1 MSQSYRKNGT
11 VLDAFVAGAKN
22 GFQIASTVMAPN
34 VIFAFALIQVFN
46 LTGLLD
52 IIGVVFEPIMRVFGI
67 PGVAATALM
76 AGWLSMCG
84 GFGVAASLVTAG
96 QLSPSD
102 AAVLLSAIV
111 LMGAQLQY
119 MGRILGTANI
129 KSKYYAP
136 MLVISVINAMIA
148 MLVMRFIVK

>member
-76 AGWLSMCG
+76 AGWLSMGG

-96 QLSPSD
+96 QLS
-102 AAVLLSAIV
+102 
-111 LMGAQLQY
+111 QLQY